1 MTLDENYTPAES
13 NVRLPPHFPVKCSG
27 LLLAV
32 TCHAHVICPKKT
44 ISMPCV
50 CLTPPNL
57 TLQGIESTTIR
68 VGKYKIKFGKGEP
81 SQCAVLALWSFRV
94 TFDRGLHAHL
104 PCCWHTPIQCG
115 DSPVSG
121 AVLVQMKTIMQTA
134 PLMVRDLHSPQC
146 SGHAWHCAFAACAC

>member
-1 MTLDENYTPAES
+1 MRTTHLQKTTCASLHILLSSALDYYLQSHVTPMS
-13 NVRLPPHFPVKCSG
+13 SVQR
-27 LLLAV
+27 
-32 TCHAHVICPKKT
+32 KT
-44 ISMPCV
+44 ISMHCV

-68 VGKYKIKFGKGEP
+68 VGKYKIKFGKGER

-121 AVLVQMKTIMQTA
+121 AVLVQMKTTMQTA
-134 PLMVRDLHSPQC
+134 PLMVRDLHSP
-146 SGHAWHCAFAACAC
+146 